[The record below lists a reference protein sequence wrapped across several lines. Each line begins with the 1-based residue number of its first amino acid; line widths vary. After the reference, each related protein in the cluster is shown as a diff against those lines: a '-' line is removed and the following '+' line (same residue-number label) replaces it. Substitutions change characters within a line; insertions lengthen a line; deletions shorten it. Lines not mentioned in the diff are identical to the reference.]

1 MEYGLATLEAGL
13 VPCRRPLIGGALL
26 TCAGVE
32 YGLATLEAGLVP
44 CRRPLIGGAPP
55 LSFPLIPESNLKGTG
70 HVNRGYYKSGH
81 FIKL

>member
-1 MEYGLATLEAGL
+1 MELYLTCAGVEYGLATLEAGL

-44 CRRPLIGGAPP
+44 CRRPLIGGALPY
-55 LSFPLIPESNLKGTG
+55 LCWGGVWAG
-70 HVNRGYYKSGH
+70 HIGGRASSM
-81 FIKL
+81 